1 MATSEWSL
9 PLGNWLGSRWR
20 ISWVLLT
27 VCLIILTISFWRPPT
42 PADSDLSVLGPI
54 VVSVFAVSLII
65 REIIDWLLSRS
76 AGVAKGDV
84 CIGPLGN
91 MVPRRPTIAARRDL
105 FLAAS
110 GPITHL
116 LLGLIGLSICLAY
129 NLKPQWS
136 WLNPVTP
143 PPLQGRWDWA
153 QIGVATWII
162 NWSLALLRLLPT
174 QPLDGHMILLSSI
187 RLLRPELPNI
197 WAGLIVRHIGLL
209 IGALALGFSLGAFL
223 WGTNPGLIPDWI
235 IPASI
240 AVFLVWGAV
249 SRLSSL
255 EYSEEPSGEPAFRT
269 PVSGFPPSSVTPL
282 RRGADS
288 RNESGYEA
296 GFSPMSDDY
305 FYDEEEHGP
314 DWENDHW
321 DEKGDSAKENAMP
334 DMQKMDAILA
344 KIHDFGADSLSIE
357 ERDLLAKVS
366 EFLRHKRGEQDK
378 T

>member
-84 CIGPLGN
+84 CVGPLGN

-269 PVSGFPPSSVTPL
+269 PVAGFPPSSVTPL

-321 DEKGDSAKENAMP
+321 EEKGDAAKETAMP

>member
-54 VVSVFAVSLII
+54 VVLVFAASLII

-91 MVPRRPTIAARRDL
+91 MVPRRPTAAPRRDL

-129 NLKPQWS
+129 QLKPQMS

-143 PPLQGRWDWA
+143 PPLQGRWEWP
-153 QIGVATWII
+153 QIGVAMWII

-174 QPLDGHMILLSSI
+174 QPLDGHMILLSTI
-187 RLLRPELPNI
+187 RMTRSNLPNI

-249 SRLSSL
+249 SRLSTY
-255 EYSEEPSGEPAFRT
+255 EYSEETSDEPVYRT
-269 PVSGFPPSSVTPL
+269 PVGGFPPASATPL
-282 RRGADS
+282 RRNADI
-288 RNESGYEA
+288 RNETGYDP
-296 GFSPMSDDY
+296 GFSPQSDDY
-305 FYDEEEHGP
+305 FYDEDDNNSEW
-314 DWENDHW
+314 DDDSW
-321 DEKGDSAKENAMP
+321 DEKVDGPKEPSNP
-334 DMQKMDAILA
+334 DLQKMDAILA
-344 KIHDFGADSLSIE
+344 KIHDLGPDSLSPE
-357 ERDLLAKVS
+357 ERDLLAKAS
-366 EFLRHKRGEQDK
+366 EFLRHKRGEEDK